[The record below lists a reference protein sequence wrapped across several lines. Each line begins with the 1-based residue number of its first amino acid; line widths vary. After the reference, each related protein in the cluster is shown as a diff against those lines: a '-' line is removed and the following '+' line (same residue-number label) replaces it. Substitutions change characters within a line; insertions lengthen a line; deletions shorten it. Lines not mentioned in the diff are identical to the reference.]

1 MSDTGKTVLWIVVAV
16 VVIAVIIWL
25 FVSAARRREA
35 EARRLEAGNLR
46 ARVQERLPEVQRT
59 EDRASVTAAM
69 AADARAEAERQTA
82 EAERQAAEAER
93 QAAEADRRAA
103 EARRLEEQAQQHR
116 ATAESARVEHA
127 DLEREA
133 DRVDPDVRTDDEGH
147 RVDGS
152 GTRPS
157 GQESPAVGSA
167 AFTTDDDEDDL
178 ADAENPFAPTTDAE
192 TAPVATGE
200 GTDLASASDL
210 EIGEHDADE
219 SSYASEEPEV
229 VSEGPVGTG
238 TASEQSPDER
248 PSAVSDQSS
257 SDIDD
262 TSEQVPAPPVAD
274 AHEPKQV
281 EVPALAERDDV
292 IADGGTPAND
302 PGDHRG
308 QAWATTPG
316 DRGLDDATDDGDA
329 ADEGLD
335 VDMAPH
341 SHESDEDDELAEPAS
356 DDATESARGG
366 ATDTAW
372 TDAPD
377 STPADDD
384 RGEHDEHDD
393 EEPRGAAPTDTAW
406 SVDDSTSGRRMSS
419 FDEVV
424 DGGFGIGS
432 AAPIADGAQPLGHAV
447 KGRREGT
454 TFLGPDDAG
463 YDDVEPDVWFYNE
476 EAARRA
482 GFHREGE

>member
-46 ARVQERLPEVQRT
+46 ARVQERLPEVQHT

-69 AADARAEAERQTA
+69 AADARAEADRQAA

-93 QAAEADRRAA
+93 QADEADRRAA

-116 ATAESARVEHA
+116 AAAESARVEHA
-127 DLEREA
+127 GLEREA

-152 GTRPS
+152 GTRQS

-167 AFTTDDDEDDL
+167 AFTNDDDEDDL
-178 ADAENPFAPTTDAE
+178 ADAENPFAPPTDAE
-192 TAPVATGE
+192 TTPVAAGE

-229 VSEGPVGTG
+229 VSESSSRGSSAGSVGTG

-248 PSAVSDQSS
+248 PTAVSDQSS
-257 SDIDD
+257 RDIDD

-274 AHEPKQV
+274 ADEPKQV
-281 EVPALAERDDV
+281 EVPALAERADV
-292 IADGGTPAND
+292 VADGGTPAND

-356 DDATESARGG
+356 DDATESASGG

-377 STPADDD
+377 STGPADDD
-384 RGEHDEHDD
+384 RADRERRHD
-393 EEPRGAAPTDTAW
+393 G
-406 SVDDSTSGRRMSS
+406 
-419 FDEVV
+419 
-424 DGGFGIGS
+424 
-432 AAPIADGAQPLGHAV
+432 
-447 KGRREGT
+447 
-454 TFLGPDDAG
+454 
-463 YDDVEPDVWFYNE
+463 
-476 EAARRA
+476 ARRA
-482 GFHREGE
+482 R

>member
-1 MSDTGKTVLWIVVAV
+1 
-16 VVIAVIIWL
+16 
-25 FVSAARRREA
+25 
-35 EARRLEAGNLR
+35 
-46 ARVQERLPEVQRT
+46 VQHT

-69 AADARAEAERQTA
+69 AADARADADRQAA
-82 EAERQAAEAER
+82 EADRQAAEADRQAAEAER
-93 QAAEADRRAA
+93 QAA

-116 ATAESARVEHA
+116 AAAESARVEHA
-127 DLEREA
+127 GLEREA

-152 GTRPS
+152 GTRQS

-167 AFTTDDDEDDL
+167 AFTNDDDEDDL
-178 ADAENPFAPTTDAE
+178 ADAENPFAPPTDAE
-192 TAPVATGE
+192 TTPAAAGE

-229 VSEGPVGTG
+229 VSESSSGGSSGSSVGTG

-248 PSAVSDQSS
+248 PTAVSDQSS
-257 SDIDD
+257 RDIDD

-274 AHEPKQV
+274 ADEPKQV
-281 EVPALAERDDV
+281 EVPALAERADV
-292 IADGGTPAND
+292 LAEGGTPAND

-316 DRGLDDATDDGDA
+316 DRGLEDATGDGDA

-341 SHESDEDDELAEPAS
+341 SHESDEDEELAEPAS
-356 DDATESARGG
+356 ADTNDSGSDG

-377 STPADDD
+377 STGPVDGD
-384 RGEHDEHDD
+384 RSGNDEQQS
-393 EEPRGAAPTDTAW
+393 GTATPTDTAW
-406 SVDDSTSGRRMSS
+406 SIDDATSGRRMSG

-424 DGGFGIGS
+424 DGGFGLGS

-454 TFLGPDDAG
+454 TFVGPDDAG

-482 GFHREGE
+482 GFRREGE

>member
-1 MSDTGKTVLWIVVAV
+1 M
-16 VVIAVIIWL
+16 
-25 FVSAARRREA
+25 
-35 EARRLEAGNLR
+35 
-46 ARVQERLPEVQRT
+46 
-59 EDRASVTAAM
+59 TAAM
-69 AADARAEAERQTA
+69 AADARAEADRQTA
-82 EAERQAAEAER
+82 EADR
-93 QAAEADRRAA
+93 QAAEADRQAA

-127 DLEREA
+127 GLEREA
-133 DRVDPDVRTDDEGH
+133 DRVDPDVRTDDEGR

-152 GTRPS
+152 GTRQS
-157 GQESPAVGSA
+157 GQESPAVGAA
-167 AFTTDDDEDDL
+167 AFTNDDDEDDL
-178 ADAENPFAPTTDAE
+178 ADAENPFAPPTDAE
-192 TAPVATGE
+192 TIPVPAGE

-210 EIGEHDADE
+210 ESGAHAADE

-229 VSEGPVGTG
+229 VSENSSGRPVGTG
-238 TASEQSPDER
+238 TASDQSPDER
-248 PSAVSDQSS
+248 PTAVSDQSS

-274 AHEPKQV
+274 ADEPKQV
-281 EVPALAERDDV
+281 EVPALAERADV
-292 IADGGTPAND
+292 VADGGTPADD

-316 DRGLDDATDDGDA
+316 DRGLDDAAGDDDA

-335 VDMAPH
+335 VDIAPH
-341 SHESDEDDELAEPAS
+341 SHESDEDEELAEPAS
-356 DDATESARGG
+356 ADATESESDA

-377 STPADDD
+377 STGPVDDDSENAEHDEPDEPDDD
-384 RGEHDEHDD
+384 RQSGT
-393 EEPRGAAPTDTAW
+393 AAPTDTAW
-406 SVDDSTSGRRMSS
+406 SIDDSTSGRRMSG

-424 DGGFGIGS
+424 DGGFGLGS